1 MNQTY
6 PPITGKIV
14 NAIIQVMKLRRTSME
29 ETISDIIEA
38 LLPRGRGV
46 WVPMDH
52 PVSSFPESGLEDI
65 DSAVDAAILGGA
77 NAIVLQKGALSYH
90 FNRTGWEGFVC
101 HVSASTVH
109 GGPRSQNKVSV
120 GIAAE
125 CKLRGA
131 SAVSGQVNL
140 GDDSE
145 PEMIERIG
153 ELTSDAFFQEI
164 PVLGMFYPRGP
175 NLVPIQSDPTG
186 GVAHA
191 ARLAWELGC
200 NVVKVPWTGSAESF
214 KSVASAVPIPIL
226 ISGGSVNR
234 PFTDLLEIVEQA
246 IGAGASGVCIGR
258 QVFASSNPE
267 ARVRALNAIVHDNQ
281 DASEAARLL
290 E

>member
-1 MNQTY
+1 M
-6 PPITGKIV
+6 KLV

-29 ETISDIIEA
+29 QSASGRLDA
-38 LLPRGRGV
+38 LLPGGRGV

-52 PVSSFPESGLEDI
+52 PVSSFPESGLEDT
-65 DSAVDAAILGGA
+65 DFAVDAAISGGA
-77 NAIVLQKGALSYH
+77 NAIILQKGTLSYH
-90 FNRTGWEGFVC
+90 FERTGWEGFVC

-109 GGPRSQNKVSV
+109 GGKSSQNKMSV

-153 ELTSDAFFQEI
+153 KLTSDAFFEGI

-175 NLVPIQSDPTG
+175 NLVSIQSDSTG
-186 GVAHA
+186 GIAHA

-200 NVVKVPWTGSAESF
+200 NVVKVPWTGSVDSF
-214 KSVASAVPIPIL
+214 KSVTSAVPIPIL
-226 ISGGSVNR
+226 ISGGPVYG

-246 IGAGASGVCIGR
+246 VHAGASGVCIGR
-258 QVFASSNPE
+258 QVFASTNPE
-267 ARVRALNAIVHDNQ
+267 ARVRALNAIVHDNENA
-281 DASEAARLL
+281 DEAAKLL